1 MRFRL
6 RLTAPLAVQVLAG
19 FAALS
24 LAALIAPPPSIATPD
39 DDAIPCLDDQDD
51 DAPVSVRA
59 PVIAT
64 LPIPL
69 PRTTA
74 SGPTAH
80 LDDEPS
86 VSSPGFIPTTT
97 TAPRAPPLS

>member
-1 MRFRL
+1 MRFRH
-6 RLTAPLAVQVLAG
+6 RLTAPLAVPVLAG
-19 FAALS
+19 LVALL
-24 LAALIAPPPSIATPD
+24 LAVLIAPPPSIAAPD

-51 DAPVSVRA
+51 DVPVSVRA
-59 PVIAT
+59 PVIAA
-64 LPIPL
+64 LPMLL

-74 SGPTAH
+74 PGPTAR

-86 VSSPGFIPTTT
+86 VPSPGFVPATT